1 MNSDEKWQLE
11 LQQIRQKHLWPNDY
25 TQFMNYYQHDLNVLY
40 QMVINYYDISYDD
53 FVKIAY
59 DTSIE

>member
-1 MNSDEKWQLE
+1 MNSDEKWQFE
-11 LQQIRQKHLWPNDY
+11 LQQIRQKHLSPNDY
-25 TQFMNYYQHDLNVLY
+25 TQFIHHYQHDLNVLY
-40 QMVINYYDISYDD
+40 QMVINYYDISYDA